1 MHWDSIWPN
10 NTLPVHKPILTWITH
25 QAMLLPSLTLHMLL
39 QPLYKAIMQWIAISS
54 CNAYNRPQYQAISM
68 NMDLYKEYLL
78 HCLYHYV
85 HWLYTLILA
94 HTALHLRVTA
104 S

>member
-1 MHWDSIWPN
+1 MN
-10 NTLPVHKPILTWITH
+10 NTPSNAITFSYL
-25 QAMLLPSLTLHMLL
+25 AYASTTLI
-39 QPLYKAIMQWIAISS
+39 QGYIAISS

-68 NMDLYKEYLL
+68 NMDHYLL

-94 HTALHLRVTA
+94 HTALHLRK
-104 S
+104 